1 MGIGL
6 RQGRIHRPGRRRR
19 NGTSLVEVM
28 IAMVILALVLLAF
41 LSIMH
46 SANTTSANSKESS
59 IAVYIL
65 QGFMEDS
72 FAATYVPFWDSYF
85 GDNSKDDQS
94 RPFFA
99 DVMAD
104 SAITGELPIL
114 LRLLPRVQGLS
125 GPPLSPSESATWN
138 GIVNDFKKH
147 YRPLQP
153 SGRLKNEVVRL
164 YLLPTSDL
172 YAGSTWKSSTDAL
185 SHNYVEY
192 MTEITWT
199 DASGRTRQESI
210 TTRRSQ

>member
-1 MGIGL
+1 MGKEMGKGFRL
-6 RQGRIHRPGRRRR
+6 GPGRRRR
-19 NGTSLVEVM
+19 KGTSLVEVM

-59 IAVYIL
+59 IAIYIL

-85 GDNSKDDQS
+85 GDNSVDDQS
-94 RPFFA
+94 RPLFA

-104 SAITGELPIL
+104 SAITGELPTL
-114 LRLLPRVQGLS
+114 LGLLPRIQGLS
-125 GPPLSPSESATWN
+125 GPPLSQSESARWN

-153 SGRLKNEVVRL
+153 SGRLKNEIVRL

-172 YAGSTWKSSTDAL
+172 YLGPAWKASTDAL

-199 DASGRTRQESI
+199 DASGRSRHESI